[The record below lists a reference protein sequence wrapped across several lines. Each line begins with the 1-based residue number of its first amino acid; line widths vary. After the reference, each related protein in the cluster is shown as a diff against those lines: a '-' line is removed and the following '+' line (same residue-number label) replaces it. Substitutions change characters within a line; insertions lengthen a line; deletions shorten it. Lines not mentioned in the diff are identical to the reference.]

1 MPESV
6 VDISTALNDAA
17 NASLEGMLPEEAP
30 PVVEPDLDA
39 LAEEAVPVSESPDA
53 PAPEPVDAPLPSGYV
68 AIPAIGADAV
78 STFALYD
85 STGEIEAPA
94 LQVEYKANGKMRV
107 DRLDQVVKLAQM
119 GVYNY
124 ERDAVREQETS
135 SRIAEMQSLIDTR
148 ESQLQQLLDNEDV
161 YLAARDRYAQA
172 NTPEMRNHQLAQ
184 ENTNLR
190 NEKTNAAALVKAE
203 RFYSAE
209 ILPSLQAITQA
220 LPEVSDDELGAYLAT
235 AAMPLMENG
244 MVPARH
250 YDKLRTYIIEEL
262 TPWAQRI
269 NQTRTARITQASASA
284 NKQVEAAQVSAQKA
298 KREVGKMLKP
308 GARGMTTSSHDAK
321 KVKPATS
328 VDDAVESAMSYV
340 LAELR

>member
-6 VDISTALNDAA
+6 IDISTALNDAA

-30 PVVEPDLDA
+30 PTVEPDLEV
-39 LAEEAVPVSESPDA
+39 LAEEAVPVSESPDT

-68 AIPAIGADAV
+68 AVPAIGADAV

-135 SRIAEMQSLIDTR
+135 GRIAEMQSLIDTR

-172 NTPEMRNHQLAQ
+172 NTPEMRADALAR
-184 ENTNLR
+184 E
-190 NEKTNAAALVKAE
+190 NAAMRAE
-203 RFYSAE
+203 RVAETDSATARKFYSGE
-209 ILPSLQAITQA
+209 VLPALRVLTEA
-220 LPEVSDDELGAYLAT
+220 LPEVSEEELASYLT
-235 AAMPLMENG
+235 ASAMPLLRG
-244 MVPARH
+244 GIVPPQH
-250 YDKLRTYIIEEL
+250 YDTLRQYIVEEL
-262 TPWAQRI
+262 TPLAQRLHTSRRGKI
-269 NQTRTARITQASASA
+269 DAASGRA

-308 GARGMTTSSHDAK
+308 GARGMMTSSHDAK

>member
-1 MPESV
+1 MSESV
-6 VDISTALNDAA
+6 IDISTALNDAA
-17 NASLEGMLPEEAP
+17 NASLEGLLPEEVLP
-30 PVVEPDLDA
+30 TIEPDLDV
-39 LAEEAVPVSESPDA
+39 LAEEAVPVSESPEV

-124 ERDAVREQETS
+124 ERDAAREQDTS
-135 SRIAEMQSLIDTR
+135 DRIAEMQSVIDTR

-161 YLAARDRYAQA
+161 YLAARDRYAEA
-172 NTPEMRNHQLAQ
+172 NTPEMRANALAK
-184 ENTNLR
+184 E
-190 NEKTNAAALVKAE
+190 NAAMRAE
-203 RFYSAE
+203 RVAETDSATARHFYSNE
-209 ILPSLQAITQA
+209 VLPALRVLTEA
-220 LPEVSDDELGAYLAT
+220 LPEVSEEELSSYLT
-235 AAMPLMENG
+235 ASAMPLLRG
-244 MVPARH
+244 GIVPPQH
-250 YDKLRTYIIEEL
+250 YDTMRQYIVEEL
-262 TPWAQRI
+262 TPLAQRLNNVRRSKI
-269 NQTRTARITQASASA
+269 EAASGKAQ
-284 NKQVEAAQVSAQKA
+284 KQVAAAQVSAQKA
-298 KREVGKMLKP
+298 KREVGKILKP
-308 GARGMTTSSHDAK
+308 GARGMTTSSHEAK
-321 KVKPATS
+321 KPKPHSS